1 MRLIFF
7 LMSGMITI
15 LGPTACGKTRLAV
28 NVASRLKGE
37 IISADSR
44 QVFKGMDIGTGKDL
58 DDYTISGNHVPYHLI
73 DIRDPGYEYNVFEFQ
88 NDFRKAYNSITLRQK
103 LPILCGGTGLYIESV
118 LRCYHLSDVP
128 QNYELRKE
136 LENYSDDELTEKLK
150 TYISLHN
157 NTDTETRERL
167 LRAKEIQDYQAKYPQ
182 SYVELPQIDSIVIGV
197 SYPRDM
203 VMDNIRRRLKQR
215 LEGGMI
221 DEVDSLLH
229 SGVTAERLIRYGLE
243 YKYLTLHAIGQLT
256 FGEMFVQL
264 ETAIHQFAKR
274 QMTWF
279 RGMERRGFTIE
290 WLDATLPTEEKVER
304 IEQLLNT
311 KTTYYGN

>member
-1 MRLIFF
+1 MFF
-7 LMSGMITI
+7 LMSRMITI

-28 NVASRLKGE
+28 NVASRLQGE

-58 DDYTISGNHVPYHLI
+58 DDYTISGNNVPYHLI
-73 DIRDPGYEYNVFEFQ
+73 DIREPGYEYSVFEFQ
-88 NDFRKAYNSITLRQK
+88 NDFRDAYDSIIQRQM

-118 LRCYHLSDVP
+118 LRNYHLSDVP
-128 QNYELRKE
+128 QNDKLRKE
-136 LENYSDDELTEKLK
+136 LELYSNEELTEKLK

-167 LRAKEIQDYQAKYPQ
+167 LRAIEIQDYQAKNPT
-182 SYVELPQIDSIVIGV
+182 SYVELPQIDSLVIGV

-215 LEGGMI
+215 LDDGMI

-229 SGVTAERLIRYGLE
+229 SGVTAERLMRYGLE
-243 YKYLTLHAIGQLT
+243 YKYLTLYLLGKMSYNDMFEKLNIAIR
-256 FGEMFVQL
+256 
-264 ETAIHQFAKR
+264 QFAKR

-279 RGMERRGFTIE
+279 RRMERNGVDIHWIDGTMP
-290 WLDATLPTEEKVER
+290 LDD
-304 IEQLLNT
+304 
-311 KTTYYGN
+311 KTNMVCELYNNR

>member
-1 MRLIFF
+1 
-7 LMSGMITI
+7 MSMMITI

-28 NVASRLKGE
+28 NVASRLGGE

-58 DDYTISGNHVPYHLI
+58 DEYDIDGNIVPYHLI

-167 LRAKEIQDYQAKYPQ
+167 LRAIEIQDYQAKYPQ
-182 SYVELPQIDSIVIGV
+182 SYVELPQIDSIVVGV

-221 DEVDSLLH
+221 DEVESLLN
-229 SGVTAERLIRYGLE
+229 SGVSAERLIRYGLE
-243 YKYLTLHAIGQLT
+243 YKYLTLYLQGAISYSD
-256 FGEMFVQL
+256 MFEKL
-264 ETAIHQFAKR
+264 NIAIRQFAKR

-279 RGMERRGFTIE
+279 RRMERNGVDIHWIDGTMP
-290 WLDATLPTEEKVER
+290 LDD
-304 IEQLLNT
+304 
-311 KTTYYGN
+311 KTDKICKLYNNR

>member
-7 LMSGMITI
+7 RMSMMITI

-28 NVASRLKGE
+28 NVASRLGGE

-58 DDYTISGNHVPYHLI
+58 DEYDIDGNIVPYHLI

-167 LRAKEIQDYQAKYPQ
+167 LRAIEIQDYQAKYPQ
-182 SYVELPQIDSIVIGV
+182 SYVELPQIDSIVVGV

-221 DEVDSLLH
+221 DEVESLLN
-229 SGVTAERLIRYGLE
+229 SGVSAERLIRYGLE
-243 YKYLTLHAIGQLT
+243 YKYLTLYLQGAISYSD
-256 FGEMFVQL
+256 MFEKL
-264 ETAIHQFAKR
+264 NIAIRQFAKR

-279 RGMERRGFTIE
+279 RRMERNGVDIHWIDGTMP
-290 WLDATLPTEEKVER
+290 LDD
-304 IEQLLNT
+304 
-311 KTTYYGN
+311 KTDKICKLYKNR

>member
-1 MRLIFF
+1 
-7 LMSGMITI
+7 MSMMITI

-28 NVASRLKGE
+28 NVASRLGGE

-58 DDYTISGNHVPYHLI
+58 DEYDIDGNIVPYHLI

-167 LRAKEIQDYQAKYPQ
+167 LRAIEIQDYQAKYPQ

-221 DEVDSLLH
+221 DEVESLLN
-229 SGVTAERLIRYGLE
+229 SGVSAERLIRYGLE
-243 YKYLTLHAIGQLT
+243 YKYLTLYLQGAISYSD
-256 FGEMFVQL
+256 MFEKL
-264 ETAIHQFAKR
+264 NIAIRQFAKR

-279 RGMERRGFTIE
+279 RRMERNGVDIHWIDGTMP
-290 WLDATLPTEEKVER
+290 LDD
-304 IEQLLNT
+304 
-311 KTTYYGN
+311 KTDKICKLYNNR

>member
-1 MRLIFF
+1 
-7 LMSGMITI
+7 MSMMITI

-28 NVASRLKGE
+28 NVASRLGGE

-58 DDYTISGNHVPYHLI
+58 DEYDIDGNIVPYHLI

-167 LRAKEIQDYQAKYPQ
+167 LRAIEIQDYQAKYPQ
-182 SYVELPQIDSIVIGV
+182 SYVELPQIDSIVVGV

-243 YKYLTLHAIGQLT
+243 YKYLTLYLLGKMSYNDMFEKLNIAIR
-256 FGEMFVQL
+256 
-264 ETAIHQFAKR
+264 QFAKR

-279 RGMERRGFTIE
+279 RRMERNGVDIHWIDGTIP
-290 WLDATLPTEEKVER
+290 LDDKTDKVCELYNNR
-304 IEQLLNT
+304 
-311 KTTYYGN
+311 

>member
-7 LMSGMITI
+7 RMSMMITI

-28 NVASRLKGE
+28 NVASRLGGE

-58 DDYTISGNHVPYHLI
+58 DEYDIDGNIVPYHLI

-167 LRAKEIQDYQAKYPQ
+167 LRAIEIQDYQAKYPQ

-221 DEVDSLLH
+221 DEVESLLN
-229 SGVTAERLIRYGLE
+229 SGVSAERLIRYGLE
-243 YKYLTLHAIGQLT
+243 YKYLTLYLQGAISYSD
-256 FGEMFVQL
+256 MFEKL
-264 ETAIHQFAKR
+264 NIAIRQFAKR

-279 RGMERRGFTIE
+279 RRMERNGVDIHWIDGTMP
-290 WLDATLPTEEKVER
+290 LDD
-304 IEQLLNT
+304 
-311 KTTYYGN
+311 KTDKICKLYNNR

>member
-1 MRLIFF
+1 MFF
-7 LMSGMITI
+7 LMSRMITI

-28 NVASRLKGE
+28 NVASRLQGE

-73 DIRDPGYEYNVFEFQ
+73 DIREPGYEYSVFEFQ
-88 NDFRKAYNSITLRQK
+88 NDFRDAYDSIIQRQM

-118 LRCYHLSDVP
+118 LRNYHLSDVP
-128 QNYELRKE
+128 QNDMLRKE
-136 LENYSDDELTEKLK
+136 LEQYSDEELTEKLK

-167 LRAKEIQDYQAKYPQ
+167 LRAIEIQDYQAKNPT
-182 SYVELPQIDSIVIGV
+182 SYVELPQIDSVVIGV

-221 DEVDSLLH
+221 DEVESLLN
-229 SGVTAERLIRYGLE
+229 SGVSAERLIRYGLE
-243 YKYLTLHAIGQLT
+243 YKYLTPSPLT
-256 FGEMFVQL
+256 NLGDDGGLFLCLGRFL
-264 ETAIHQFAKR
+264 LRYDTALSH
-274 QMTWF
+274 
-279 RGMERRGFTIE
+279 
-290 WLDATLPTEEKVER
+290 LPTHLR
-304 IEQLLNT
+304 FWDTPSAFSQHFLLHYHT
-311 KTTYYGN
+311 HDELS

>member
-7 LMSGMITI
+7 HMSMMITI

-28 NVASRLKGE
+28 NVASRLGGE

-58 DDYTISGNHVPYHLI
+58 DEYDIDGNIVPYHLI

-118 LRCYHLSDVP
+118 LRCYHISDVP

-167 LRAKEIQDYQAKYPQ
+167 LRAIEIQDYQAKYPQ

-221 DEVDSLLH
+221 DEVESLLN
-229 SGVTAERLIRYGLE
+229 SGVSAERLIRYGLE
-243 YKYLTLHAIGQLT
+243 YKYLTLYLQGAISYSD
-256 FGEMFVQL
+256 MFEKL
-264 ETAIHQFAKR
+264 NIAIRQFAKR

-279 RGMERRGFTIE
+279 RRMERNGVDIHWIDGTMP
-290 WLDATLPTEEKVER
+290 LDD
-304 IEQLLNT
+304 
-311 KTTYYGN
+311 KTDKICKLYNNR

>member
-7 LMSGMITI
+7 RMSMMITI

-28 NVASRLKGE
+28 NVASRLGGE

-58 DDYTISGNHVPYHLI
+58 DEYDIDGNIVPYHLI

-167 LRAKEIQDYQAKYPQ
+167 LRAIEIQDYQAKYPQ
-182 SYVELPQIDSIVIGV
+182 SYVELPQIDSIVVGV

-221 DEVDSLLH
+221 DEVESLLN
-229 SGVTAERLIRYGLE
+229 SGVSAERLIRYGLE
-243 YKYLTLHAIGQLT
+243 YKYLTLYLQGAISYSD
-256 FGEMFVQL
+256 MFEKL
-264 ETAIHQFAKR
+264 NIAIRQFAKR

-279 RGMERRGFTIE
+279 RRMERNGVDIHWIDGTMP
-290 WLDATLPTEEKVER
+290 LDD
-304 IEQLLNT
+304 
-311 KTTYYGN
+311 KTDKICKLYNNR

>member
-1 MRLIFF
+1 MFF
-7 LMSGMITI
+7 LMSRMITI

-28 NVASRLKGE
+28 NVASRLQGE

-73 DIRDPGYEYNVFEFQ
+73 DIREPGYEYSVFEFQ
-88 NDFRKAYNSITLRQK
+88 NDFRDAYDSIIQRQM

-118 LRCYHLSDVP
+118 LRNYHLSDVP
-128 QNYELRKE
+128 QNDKLRKE
-136 LENYSDDELTEKLK
+136 LELYSNEELTEKLK

-167 LRAKEIQDYQAKYPQ
+167 LRAIEIQDYQAKNPT
-182 SYVELPQIDSIVIGV
+182 SYVELPQIDSLVIGV

-243 YKYLTLHAIGQLT
+243 YKYLTLYLQGKMSYNDMFEKLNIAIR
-256 FGEMFVQL
+256 
-264 ETAIHQFAKR
+264 QFAKR

-279 RGMERRGFTIE
+279 RRMERNGVDIHWIDGTIP
-290 WLDATLPTEEKVER
+290 LDDKTDKVCELYNNR
-304 IEQLLNT
+304 
-311 KTTYYGN
+311 

>member
-7 LMSGMITI
+7 RMSMMITI

-28 NVASRLKGE
+28 NVASRLGGE

-58 DDYTISGNHVPYHLI
+58 DEYDIDGNIVPYHLI

-167 LRAKEIQDYQAKYPQ
+167 LRAIEIQDYQAKYPQ
-182 SYVELPQIDSIVIGV
+182 SYVELPQIDSIVVGV

-221 DEVDSLLH
+221 DEVESLLN
-229 SGVTAERLIRYGLE
+229 SGVSAERLIRYGLE
-243 YKYLTLHAIGQLT
+243 YKYLTLYLQGVISYSDMFEKLNIAIR
-256 FGEMFVQL
+256 
-264 ETAIHQFAKR
+264 QFAKR

-279 RGMERRGFTIE
+279 RRMERNGVDIHWIDGTMP
-290 WLDATLPTEEKVER
+290 LDD
-304 IEQLLNT
+304 
-311 KTTYYGN
+311 KTDKICKLYNNR

>member
-1 MRLIFF
+1 
-7 LMSGMITI
+7 MITI

-28 NVASRLKGE
+28 NVASRLGGE

-58 DDYTISGNHVPYHLI
+58 DEYDIDGNIVPYHLI

-167 LRAKEIQDYQAKYPQ
+167 LRAIEIQDYQAKYPQ

-221 DEVDSLLH
+221 DEVESLLN
-229 SGVTAERLIRYGLE
+229 SGVSAERLIRYGLE
-243 YKYLTLHAIGQLT
+243 YKYLTLYLQGAISYSD
-256 FGEMFVQL
+256 MFEKL
-264 ETAIHQFAKR
+264 NIAIRQFAKR

-279 RGMERRGFTIE
+279 RRMERNGVDIHWIDGTMP
-290 WLDATLPTEEKVER
+290 LDD
-304 IEQLLNT
+304 
-311 KTTYYGN
+311 KTDKICKLYNNR